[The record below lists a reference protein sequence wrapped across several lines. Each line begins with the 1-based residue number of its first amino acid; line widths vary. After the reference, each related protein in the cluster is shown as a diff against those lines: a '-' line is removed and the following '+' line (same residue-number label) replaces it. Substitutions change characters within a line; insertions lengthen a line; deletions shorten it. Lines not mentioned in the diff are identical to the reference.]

1 MTLDELVETW
11 RTEAEILRKHGH
23 TAHADDLLAHADQ
36 VAATRETE
44 ASALVTV
51 EEAARIAGKHADT
64 IRRWV
69 RAGTLRNHAPEGE
82 PPLVRRGDIPMRPTP
97 IRPFLNRAG

>member
-11 RTEAEILRKHGH
+11 RTEAEILRKHGL
-23 TAHADDLLAHADQ
+23 TDHADALLVQADQ
-36 VAATRETE
+36 VAAARETE
-44 ASALVTV
+44 ANALVTM

-69 RAGTLRNHAPEGE
+69 RAKTLHNHAPEGE

-97 IRPFLNRAG
+97 IRPFISRAG